1 MKFLLLFLLSTLV
14 LSAKSSDTCYSV
26 QLSSFVIK
34 NKSSYDF
41 ESQDYPRYCALVEF
55 GRVNTV
61 RCGCFEEYES
71 AQKEQQN
78 LQYFYPQA
86 MIVSSY
92 KSRFKDMPY
101 KDSSIKR
108 ESKRAKPKKEQSE
121 REKTQNILTTS
132 AEPKNLQ
139 ELQTPQ
145 TPSRLENL
153 QVTTDIA
160 LEAQHFIEAP
170 KEKNMQNLTLSTNLN
185 LEYKEDALTLRSKLK
200 AQADYS
206 DFATSQKNERSYLRL
221 DELYGQY
228 DFLDDQI
235 VVGKS
240 IRFWGALELR
250 NITDGFNPTE
260 LRDDPFAMDKLGVW
274 NASYAH
280 YFDTSELSIIAK
292 LYEPQREMA
301 GYPYVYY
308 YFPSQINSLPNQYS
322 NSLKSEKSQTRPSLY
337 LKYSGTTEGDYSIDY
352 AFIFQNGYDSQRYF
366 SSSVLGDAITNI
378 PYKTQLQENA
388 YLVNKFSTYNTMVLG
403 ATLYKLEALY
413 ADVID
418 NEEISDYM
426 HIGLG
431 VEHTLYG
438 VYENAD
444 LALLL
449 EYYNYSTFED
459 GKRDDLALF
468 ELFQNDLFV
477 GLRLSLN
484 DAKESK
490 ITTGAIIDMEY
501 DEQVYY
507 IEYESRL
514 NDIFVL
520 DFDYRY
526 IAPSPS
532 DLTAFK
538 LMGRHQR
545 VGLKVGYAF

>member
-1 MKFLLLFLLSTLV
+1 MGYGVIKM
-14 LSAKSSDTCYSV
+14 V
-26 QLSSFVIK
+26 QLLTANSATNLYWLGRYIERISGLLTQIMPAYDDCIDINK
-34 NKSSYDF
+34 NAGIELYKGYSIDI
-41 ESQDYPRYCALVEF
+41 
-55 GRVNTV
+55 
-61 RCGCFEEYES
+61 EYES
-71 AQKEQQN
+71 AHEFLKVAMFGEHSSN
-78 LQYFYPQA
+78 LVALAGYARENAIICRSYINTQA
-86 MIVSSY
+86 FGEI
-92 KSRFKDMPY
+92 
-101 KDSSIKR
+101 I
-108 ESKRAKPKKEQSE
+108 
-121 REKTQNILTTS
+121 
-132 AEPKNLQ
+132 
-139 ELQTPQ
+139 ELHKM
-145 TPSRLENL
+145 LENASNSYADL
-153 QVTTDIA
+153 DYKLIDDA
-160 LEAQHFIEAP
+160 LSLISEIWGEISKLSKSNISDHFLKLGRLIERL
-170 KEKNMQNLTLSTNLN
+170 KNMQNLTLSTNLN

>member
-1 MKFLLLFLLSTLV
+1 M
-14 LSAKSSDTCYSV
+14 V
-26 QLSSFVIK
+26 QLLTANSATNLYWLGRYIERISGLLTQIMPAYDDCIDINK
-34 NKSSYDF
+34 NAGIELYKGYSIDI
-41 ESQDYPRYCALVEF
+41 
-55 GRVNTV
+55 
-61 RCGCFEEYES
+61 EYES
-71 AQKEQQN
+71 AHEFLKVAMFGEHSSN
-78 LQYFYPQA
+78 LVALAGYARENAIICRSYINTQA
-86 MIVSSY
+86 FGEI
-92 KSRFKDMPY
+92 
-101 KDSSIKR
+101 I
-108 ESKRAKPKKEQSE
+108 
-121 REKTQNILTTS
+121 
-132 AEPKNLQ
+132 
-139 ELQTPQ
+139 ELHKM
-145 TPSRLENL
+145 LENASNSYADL
-153 QVTTDIA
+153 DYKLIDDA
-160 LEAQHFIEAP
+160 LSLISEIWGEISKLSKSNISDHFLKLGRLIERL
-170 KEKNMQNLTLSTNLN
+170 KNMQNLTLSTNLN